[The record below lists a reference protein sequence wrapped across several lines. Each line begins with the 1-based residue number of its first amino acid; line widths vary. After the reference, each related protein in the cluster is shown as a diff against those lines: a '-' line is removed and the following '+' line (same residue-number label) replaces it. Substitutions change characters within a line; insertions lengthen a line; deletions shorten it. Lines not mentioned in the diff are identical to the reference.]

1 MKKTMTFVIV
11 NYLSSQ
17 SPFET
22 YDIKDE
28 KIVKR
33 KTTLLE
39 KLLRTASFI
48 SYIPTTFT
56 ILRYFFA
63 YRK

>member
-1 MKKTMTFVIV
+1 MTFVIV

-22 YDIKDE
+22 YDIRE
-28 KIVKR
+28 ERFIKR
-33 KTTLLE
+33 KTTLFE
-39 KLLRTASFI
+39 KCLRTI
-48 SYIPTTFT
+48 SLLYYVPTTWS
-56 ILRYFFA
+56 ILRYFLA